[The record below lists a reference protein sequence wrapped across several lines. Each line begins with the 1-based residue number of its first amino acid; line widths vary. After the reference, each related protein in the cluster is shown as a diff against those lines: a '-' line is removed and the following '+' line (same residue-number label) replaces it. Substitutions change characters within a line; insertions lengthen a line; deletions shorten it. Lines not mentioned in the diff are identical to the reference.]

1 MQTHRFTVL
10 DSWRGIAACMVAL
23 FHVNAYSHVA
33 ELPLVRNAYLF
44 VDFFFVLSGFVIAA
58 TYEARLAAGFSLRR
72 FMLLRFGRVYP
83 LHLAVLGL
91 FVAYELAVA
100 APKGT
105 LDALGAHLL
114 LVHGLGAADTRL
126 WNVPSW
132 TISTE
137 FFAYLAFALAVA
149 ALRGRIV
156 SLLAAILLLFPLA
169 IYLVKG
175 DMTVTHGYGMLRCL
189 YGFAAGVAAWRLF
202 PRLRGGV
209 LGGTRAELLAFAAV
223 VAFVSAAGSGRWS
236 GPLSIGAPFLFAAVV
251 LVFASQ
257 RGAASRLLGGKPFL
271 FLGTVSYS
279 IYMVHYFIA
288 YRVLDAVLLGRSLGL
303 PASGSLGTSK
313 WAGDLLLLA
322 YLVIVVGVSAA
333 TYRLIE
339 APARERFRR
348 MAGRFERKAHQGSHG
363 ERPA

>member
-1 MQTHRFTVL
+1 METHRFTAL

-33 ELPLVRNAYLF
+33 ELQLVRNAYLF

-58 TYEARLAAGFSLRR
+58 TYAERLAGGFSLWR

-83 LHLAVLGL
+83 LHLAVLATFL
-91 FVAYELAVA
+91 AYELAA
-100 APKGT
+100 ASSRGT
-105 LDALGAHLL
+105 LDALLGHLL
-114 LVHGLGAADTRL
+114 LVHGLGEADTRL

-137 FFAYLAFALAVA
+137 FFAYLAFALAVTTM
-149 ALRGRIV
+149 RGRIAKPLV
-156 SLLAAILLLFPLA
+156 AILLLFPLA

-175 DMTVTHGYGMLRCL
+175 DMTVTHGYGMIRCL

-202 PRLRGGV
+202 PRLRDGA
-209 LGGTRAELLAFAAV
+209 LGGTLAEVLAIAAV
-223 VAFVSAAGSGRWS
+223 VAFVSAAGSGPWS
-236 GPLSIGAPFLFAAVV
+236 GPLSIGAPYVFAAVV
-251 LVFASQ
+251 LVFAAR
-257 RGAASRLLGGKPFL
+257 RGAASRVLGWKPFL

-288 YRVLDAVLLGRSLGL
+288 HRVLDAVLLGRSLGL
-303 PASGSLGTSK
+303 PGVGYLGTDK

-322 YLVIVVGVSAA
+322 YLAVVVAVSAA

-348 MAGRFERKAHQGSHG
+348 MAHAAHRGLHG